1 MYYFKLTIE
10 KSAINF
16 ITEKLKDFVFNK
28 DVYVEFLNITTS
40 KYFYDFKK
48 SVSWLIFHKDCA
60 QLNQTIMVFF
70 CLFSN

>member
-40 KYFYDFKK
+40 KYFYDF
-48 SVSWLIFHKDCA
+48 
-60 QLNQTIMVFF
+60 
-70 CLFSN
+70 